1 MAQFEAR
8 GAKAT
13 FLVTGNNI
21 GKGYIDENW
30 ADVISKMYANGHQ
43 IASHTWSHQNLDLIT
58 HE

>member
-30 ADVISKMYANGHQ
+30 ADVISKMTPMAIRSPVTPGLTRTS
-43 IASHTWSHQNLDLIT
+43 I
-58 HE
+58 